1 MVQSLVQDTEAQTAP
16 GRDKPSSSASSIL
29 SHAHIMYIYIYIIC
43 IYYIYIRYVYI
54 YILIYIYMYMYIY
67 ICICMY
73 IYNIYIYIVYVDCS
87 NCFFYVYMSIYI
99 IIYWLSMC
107 RWKSALCTSFD
118 FFFASTATLAVWG
131 LVKMRKRRARREPPV
146 SRWKYAL
153 LLANPNGSM
162 GQWA

>member
-29 SHAHIMYIYIYIIC
+29 SHAHIMYIYYMYIL
-43 IYYIYIRYVYI
+43 YIYI
-54 YILIYIYMYMYIY
+54 YILDMYIYIYINIYIY

-73 IYNIYIYIVYVDCS
+73 IYICNIYIYIVYVDCS